1 MRRKELYKVV
11 RILVNNVRVSVFA
24 GGSYCREYQKDKIV
38 EAEPG
43 SYGIMLFETWNDA
56 SLFRPDSWRM
66 RRIIKVQPIGRGKRV
81 KFVSSAQSEDNL
93 YEFYKTNHR
102 DHDWSLIALAAPP
115 GTICYPKVKV
125 LE

>member
-24 GGSYCREYQKDKIV
+24 GGSYCREYSKDKIV

-56 SLFRPDSWRM
+56 QLFMGDRT

-81 KFVSSAQSEDNL
+81 KFVSQSQSEDNL
-93 YEFYKTNHR
+93 QEFYKTKHGTSQRNAI
-102 DHDWSLIALAAPP
+102 SFAAPH